1 MARFFNF
8 YDPLEKRYVF
18 NSFLVVVALV
28 EVLILVFTLIC
39 QIDLGGIFA
48 EQARTPVAFP
58 WRAYLLASF
67 LAPIALLFLFG
78 LIIQGFE
85 ILGQTL
91 EPTPQGVHGSGRRR
105 WPLWYLLGLLGF
117 MASLAFLGQGRAA
130 FARLAGGIQGMG
142 LGGSYLLI
150 ALLGLGLL
158 YLPLRLVLRYRLEKK
173 AMEYQY
179 LLYLAQRHGLMV
191 IDPKD
196 HPQLAAGR
204 GGKNNPA
211 SPSPMSNLPPPDS
224 PRDSDLQ

>member
-39 QIDLGGIFA
+39 QIDLEGIFA

-58 WRAYLLASF
+58 WKAYLLASF

-85 ILGQTL
+85 ILGQTP
-91 EPTPQGVHGSGRRR
+91 EPTPQGVKGSGRRR
-105 WPLWYLLGLLGF
+105 WPVWYLLGLLAF
-117 MASLAFLGQGRAA
+117 MASLAFLGQGKAA
-130 FARLAGGIQGMG
+130 FALIAGGIQGMG

-211 SPSPMSNLPPPDS
+211 APSPMSNLPPPDS
-224 PRDSDLQ
+224 PRDSDLP